1 MTTEQKIFVT
11 MFILGDS
18 ATYKEIS
25 DYTKLTI
32 DNIKSSLEKIKI
44 LAAPLGIDIIGIN
57 EKEDKTSG
65 EGVHLMTVMD
75 AKEIVTAIKKKEV
88 DGDLTPAALQVMT
101 VIGYMPGC
109 TRSDVSYIRGAQ
121 SSASIRNLITR
132 GLVYRKGE
140 ECWITNEALSH
151 LGVSHNSEL
160 PEYERL
166 NREFT
171 EKLKE
176 SLSYE

>member
-1 MTTEQKIFVT
+1 MTPEQKIFVA
-11 MFILGDS
+11 MFVLGD
-18 ATYKEIS
+18 TVNYKEIS
-25 DYTKLTI
+25 DYTKLSI
-32 DNIKSSLEKIKI
+32 ENIKDSLEKIKTLSI
-44 LAAPLGIDIIGIN
+44 PLGIDIMYGSEGIQLTTIN
-57 EKEDKTSG
+57 
-65 EGVHLMTVMD
+65 D
-75 AKEIVTAIKKKEV
+75 AKEIVMMIKKKEV

-101 VIGYMPGC
+101 VVGYMPGC
-109 TRSDVSYIRGAQ
+109 TRSDISYIRGSQ
-121 SSASIRNLITR
+121 SGASIRNLITR

-140 ECWITNEALSH
+140 ECWITNESLSH
-151 LGVSHNSEL
+151 LGVAHNSEL